1 MHVRSVQREENKK
14 ENLSIFLHLRVQDPR
29 QATASARINLS
40 REIHMTKSTEI
51 EVGLSCRC
59 SSFIVFPQ
67 YLTLN
72 HITSEF
78 RAPPS
83 LPLILSLPYFTLN
96 FSPPLLTF
104 ISVCLSLSFSLLYSS
119 FSFDDFLLF
128 VLAFGYSSFSHF
140 CYYLFK
146 SSRPMCFSFVWF

>member
-1 MHVRSVQREENKK
+1 MSGAYREEKKNKKEK
-14 ENLSIFLHLRVQDPR
+14 ENLSIFHLRLRVQDPR
-29 QATASARINLS
+29 QATSTGSALINLS

-83 LPLILSLPYFTLN
+83 H
-96 FSPPLLTF
+96 
-104 ISVCLSLSFSLLYSS
+104 SLSPIFYS
-119 FSFDDFLLF
+119 
-128 VLAFGYSSFSHF
+128 
-140 CYYLFK
+140 
-146 SSRPMCFSFVWF
+146 